1 MLNRVPPQWPYFSCL
16 VDLVLLWKSVNI
28 SSWLMFFF
36 IWKQFPTLQ
45 NQTVRNLP
53 APLDHDERPDK
64 GKRKAKK
71 ERWYIPQKK
80 THKIYS
86 QSYCKRKEKKDHI
99 LTQSPICPHINTHHI
114 IKTLPKAQRTRGLS
128 SAHQSNFFR
137 SYHKFSNKSW
147 LDFIFIISTKQQ
159 LQNISQ
165 ISAFRLILNFKILTK
180 RSLRISTKN
189 NLHNLNQG
197 SAATSASKS
206 CLRTSKFWPN
216 LVLEV
221 WTKKWFYDQTSAAES
236 VDTSYQSY
244 ITRICCCT
252 GK

>member
-1 MLNRVPPQWPYFSCL
+1 MQRVLWFCL
-16 VDLVLLWKSVNI
+16 LSRCWWYCRSEDIDNLDLSVE
-28 SSWLMFFF
+28 L
-36 IWKQFPTLQ
+36 
-45 NQTVRNLP
+45 
-53 APLDHDERPDK
+53 
-64 GKRKAKK
+64 RKVKV
-71 ERWYIPQKK
+71 Q
-80 THKIYS
+80 
-86 QSYCKRKEKKDHI
+86 
-99 LTQSPICPHINTHHI
+99 
-114 IKTLPKAQRTRGLS
+114 TLPKAQRTRGLS
-128 SAHQSNFFR
+128 SGYQSNFLR

-147 LDFIFIISTKQQ
+147 LQFIFIISTKQQ

-236 VDTSYQSY
+236 APNHRQHISKLNISNSSNLNKFWVGIFTQQCHISQVY
-244 ITRICCCT
+244 
-252 GK
+252 

>member
-1 MLNRVPPQWPYFSCL
+1 MTPLLNFPSNFSQKFWHQDENEQCL
-16 VDLVLLWKSVNI
+16 
-28 SSWLMFFF
+28 F
-36 IWKQFPTLQ
+36 
-45 NQTVRNLP
+45 
-53 APLDHDERPDK
+53 
-64 GKRKAKK
+64 
-71 ERWYIPQKK
+71 
-80 THKIYS
+80 
-86 QSYCKRKEKKDHI
+86 
-99 LTQSPICPHINTHHI
+99 
-114 IKTLPKAQRTRGLS
+114 KTLPKAHRTRGLS
-128 SAHQSNFFR
+128 SAHQSNFFG

-221 WTKKWFYDQTSAAES
+221 WTKNDFMTKLQLPNLHQTIL
-236 VDTSYQSY
+236 VLHDNDR
-244 ITRICCCT
+244 TRVR
-252 GK
+252 

>member
-1 MLNRVPPQWPYFSCL
+1 MHYIWTKLFYFVWL
-16 VDLVLLWKSVNI
+16 GHQDHVLIIEESIIADETPSAFIRQI
-28 SSWLMFFF
+28 SL
-36 IWKQFPTLQ
+36 
-45 NQTVRNLP
+45 
-53 APLDHDERPDK
+53 
-64 GKRKAKK
+64 KR
-71 ERWYIPQKK
+71 
-80 THKIYS
+80 
-86 QSYCKRKEKKDHI
+86 
-99 LTQSPICPHINTHHI
+99 
-114 IKTLPKAQRTRGLS
+114 LPKAQRTRGLS

-221 WTKKWFYDQTSAAES
+221 WTKNDFMTKLQLPNLHQTIVNTFLSSTSATVATSTSFELASSHARVTSIKFTKQQWVSQS
-236 VDTSYQSY
+236 VSYWVTDKHNQWSDSGP
-244 ITRICCCT
+244 IKRGKCT
-252 GK
+252 FTLLNIIANKGY

>member
-1 MLNRVPPQWPYFSCL
+1 MKN
-16 VDLVLLWKSVNI
+16 
-28 SSWLMFFF
+28 
-36 IWKQFPTLQ
+36 T
-45 NQTVRNLP
+45 
-53 APLDHDERPDK
+53 
-64 GKRKAKK
+64 
-71 ERWYIPQKK
+71 
-80 THKIYS
+80 
-86 QSYCKRKEKKDHI
+86 
-99 LTQSPICPHINTHHI
+99 TQ
-114 IKTLPKAQRTRGLS
+114 TLPKAQRTRGLS

-216 LVLEV
+216 IVLKV
-221 WTKKWFYDQTSAAES
+221 WIKKWFYDQTPAAES
-236 VDTSYQSY
+236 APNHRQHISKLNISNSSNLNKFWVGIFTQQGHINQVY
-244 ITRICCCT
+244 
-252 GK
+252 

>member
-1 MLNRVPPQWPYFSCL
+1 MKHCQRQNGPEGWVH
-16 VDLVLLWKSVNI
+16 I
-28 SSWLMFFF
+28 TSS
-36 IWKQFPTLQ
+36 QFT
-45 NQTVRNLP
+45 NL
-53 APLDHDERPDK
+53 E
-64 GKRKAKK
+64 
-71 ERWYIPQKK
+71 
-80 THKIYS
+80 
-86 QSYCKRKEKKDHI
+86 
-99 LTQSPICPHINTHHI
+99 
-114 IKTLPKAQRTRGLS
+114 TLPKAQRTRGLS

-236 VDTSYQSY
+236 APNHRQHISKLNISKKYQHSNLS
-244 ITRICCCT
+244 
-252 GK
+252 

>member
-1 MLNRVPPQWPYFSCL
+1 MKHCQRQNGPEGWVH
-16 VDLVLLWKSVNI
+16 I
-28 SSWLMFFF
+28 TSS
-36 IWKQFPTLQ
+36 QFT
-45 NQTVRNLP
+45 NL
-53 APLDHDERPDK
+53 E
-64 GKRKAKK
+64 
-71 ERWYIPQKK
+71 
-80 THKIYS
+80 
-86 QSYCKRKEKKDHI
+86 
-99 LTQSPICPHINTHHI
+99 
-114 IKTLPKAQRTRGLS
+114 TLPKAQRTRGLS

-221 WTKKWFYDQTSAAES
+221 WTKNDFMTKLQLPNLHQTIVNTFLSSTSATVA
-236 VDTSYQSY
+236 TSTSFELASSHNRV
-244 ITRICCCT
+244 T
-252 GK
+252 